1 MLLQLE
7 LLKVWSHLL
16 KHYRNFVI
24 HLSPASA
31 ADMPIL
37 IFDTPAFLATKPAHY
52 VPFLTTLTNSSYFP
66 LFLDERSCPLG
77 IMPVQRDAFDRYEAA
92 ISGTRI
98 HVWMDAFAF
107 KRKAQQRAVTESGPE
122 QHSNSN
128 RHSSLTGQWVD
139 GASAPPSCLSS
150 PTSSAVPFSSSRRL
164 SLSSWLSSYQRSGI
178 DPSVHHAKYLAGWNQ
193 HSNLRWTDIERLPR
207 RWFDHATHHQQRQQ
221 QQQQQQQEHQQ
232 LTNTTIAADGASTG
246 GASGHNHSTSRAM
259 SDAVPPSAPVAVAP
273 ASVAPISDGPAAVA
287 LPIVSADAATPAAS
301 VLVPPPSLSVHA
313 PFSAPKSKSRLHRT
327 MRRPSRSSTSASAS
341 AASSRSGSL
350 SRDGAGSQPPS
361 RPQSPHTDAHEQQ
374 APASCPAATV
384 ETEGEAND
392 A

>member
-1 MLLQLE
+1 M
-7 LLKVWSHLL
+7 WSHLL

-122 QHSNSN
+122 QHRNSNSH
-128 RHSSLTGQWVD
+128 RHSSLTGQWAD
-139 GASAPPSCLSS
+139 GSSAPPSCLSS

-207 RWFDHATHHQQRQQ
+207 RWFDHDTFQQQR
-221 QQQQQQQEHQQ
+221 QQQQQQEHQQ
-232 LTNTTIAADGASTG
+232 LTNITIAADGASTG
-246 GASGHNHSTSRAM
+246 GANGRNHSAM
-259 SDAVPPSAPVAVAP
+259 SDAAPPSAPVTVAP
-273 ASVAPISDGPAAVA
+273 ASVAPISAVPAAVA

-301 VLVPPPSLSVHA
+301 ALAPPPPPSLSVHA
-313 PFSAPKSKSRLHRT
+313 PSSAPKSKSRLHRT

-374 APASCPAATV
+374 APAGCPAATV
-384 ETEGEAND
+384 ETEGEANE